1 DPIAAIN
8 NHLNIN
14 KIPPNLPL
22 FSYLST
28 RGWRCLT
35 KKILLACCNSI
46 WLAAGIPAITGH
58 SFRIG
63 GTTELL
69 LTGVPPDIVKALGRW
84 SSDAFLRYWHSL
96 ELLAPLHMENL

>member
-1 DPIAAIN
+1 DPIATIN

-35 KKILLACCNSI
+35 KKKLLARCNSI
-46 WLAAGIPAITGH
+46 WLPAGIPAITGH
-58 SFRIG
+58 SFHIG

-69 LTGVPPDIVKALGRW
+69 LARVTPDVIKALGHW
-84 SSDAFLRYWHSL
+84 SSDAFLHYWCSL